1 MPALLERP
9 VIEQPAISQQSYT
22 PSEAKKLIE
31 TQCAPDEMQVNGV
44 LDFSD
49 NQQLKKLPKIL
60 RCTSLNIS
68 NCSHLLELPEVL
80 ECNDLIA
87 RDLNIYSI
95 KGQIKI
101 KYRADFSGC
110 TSLQALPE
118 NFKAGSL
125 LLNDC
130 TSLTALPEGIDVY
143 FLDIAGC
150 SQLTRFPTRGSIEV
164 GHLIAKGCNRL
175 LELPE
180 WLKNIAQLDVSGC
193 ERITRLPSH
202 LRISSWLDLAD
213 SGLVEAGAQM
223 LPDARTPL
231 RWRGV
236 QVNQRIVFAPETI
249 SAQEVLETR
258 NTELRRVMLERMTHE
273 KFLLEVN
280 AEVLDQDRDTGGV
293 RKLLRVN
300 LEDDEALVAIWVI
313 CPSTDRNYVL
323 RVPPTMKTCRQ
334 AAAWIAGFDNTDDYA
349 PIKET

>member
-1 MPALLERP
+1 MPALLERAE
-9 VIEQPAISQQSYT
+9 VSQPSFSA
-22 PSEAKKLIE
+22 SEAKMLIE
-31 TQCAPDEMQVNGV
+31 AQLAPPEMQVIGT
-44 LDFSD
+44 LDFID
-49 NQQLKKLPKIL
+49 NQHLKRLPKIL

-68 NCSHLLELPEVL
+68 NCSNLLELPEVL

-87 RDLNIYSI
+87 RNLNINSVQ
-95 KGQIKI
+95 GQMKI

-110 TSLQALPE
+110 TSLQTLPK

-130 TSLTALPEGIDVY
+130 TALEALPEGIDVY
-143 FLDIAGC
+143 FLDISGC
-150 SQLTRFPTRGSIEV
+150 TQLTRFPTRGSIEV
-164 GHLIAKGCNRL
+164 GHLIAKGCTRL
-175 LELPE
+175 LGLPT
-180 WLKNIAQLDVSGC
+180 WLSNIAQLDLSGC
-193 ERITRLPSH
+193 ERITRLPAG

-213 SGLVEAGAQM
+213 SGLVEAGARM
-223 LPDARTPL
+223 LPDNRTPL

-236 QVNQRIVFAPETI
+236 QVNRRIVFAPETI
-249 SAQEVLETR
+249 TAQEVLATS

-334 AAAWIAGFDNTDDYA
+334 AAAWIAGFDNPNDYA

>member
-9 VIEQPAISQQSYT
+9 EVNLQTYSAQD
-22 PSEAKKLIE
+22 AKKLIE
-31 TQCAPDEMQVNGV
+31 AQIAPDQMRVIGA
-44 LDFSD
+44 LDLSNND
-49 NQQLKKLPKIL
+49 NILKLPKTL
-60 RCTSLNIS
+60 HCTSLNIS
-68 NCSHLLELPEVL
+68 NCSNLLELPEML

-87 RDLNIYSI
+87 RDLHIANMS
-95 KGQIKI
+95 GQIKI

-110 TSLQALPE
+110 TNLKSLPE

-130 TSLTALPEGIDVY
+130 TAMTALPEGIDVY
-143 FLDIAGC
+143 FLDISGC
-150 SQLTRFPTRGSIEV
+150 SKLTRFPTRGSIEV

-175 LELPE
+175 LELPA
-180 WLKNIAQLDVSGC
+180 WLSNIAQLDISGC
-193 ERITRLPSH
+193 ERITRLPAN

-213 SGLVEAGAQM
+213 SGLVNAGSQI
-223 LPDARTPL
+223 LPDPRIPL

-236 QVNQRIVFAPETI
+236 QVESRIVFAPEAIT
-249 SAQEVLETR
+249 AQEVLATP
-258 NTELRRVMLERMTHE
+258 NTELRRVMLERMSHE

-293 RKLLRVN
+293 RKLLQVN

-323 RVPPTMKTCRQ
+323 RVPPSMKTCRQ
-334 AAAWIAGFDNTDDYA
+334 AAAWIAGFDNPDDYT
-349 PIKET
+349 PIRET

>member
-9 VIEQPAISQQSYT
+9 EVNQIFTA
-22 PSEAKKLIE
+22 SEAKMLIE
-31 TQCAPDEMQVNGV
+31 AQLSPNEIYVVGA
-44 LDFSD
+44 LDLSD
-49 NQQLKKLPKIL
+49 NQKLLRLPKIL
-60 RCTSLNIS
+60 HCTSLNVS
-68 NCSHLLELPEVL
+68 NCSNLLELPEVL

-87 RDLNIYSI
+87 RDLNISWV

-110 TSLQALPE
+110 TRLQTLPE

-130 TSLTALPEGIDVY
+130 TSLEAIPEGIDVY
-143 FLDIAGC
+143 FLDISGC

-175 LELPE
+175 LELPQ
-180 WLKNIAQLDVSGC
+180 WLSNIAQLDLSGC
-193 ERITRLPSH
+193 ERITRLPTG

-213 SGLVEAGAQM
+213 SGLVEAGAQI
-223 LPDARTPL
+223 LPDSRTPL

-236 QVNQRIVFAPETI
+236 QVDRRIVFAPETI
-249 SAQEVLETR
+249 TAQEVLETR
-258 NTELRRVMLERMTHE
+258 NSELRRVMLERMSHE

-280 AEVLDQDRDTGGV
+280 AEVLDQDHDTGGV
-293 RKLLRVN
+293 RKLLKVN

-323 RVPPTMKTCRQ
+323 RVPPSMKTCRQ
-334 AAAWIAGFDNTDDYA
+334 AAAWIAGFDNPDDYA

>member
-9 VIEQPAISQQSYT
+9 EVDLQTYT
-22 PSEAKKLIE
+22 VQDAKLLIE
-31 TQCAPDEMQVNGV
+31 AQIAPDQMQVMGT
-44 LDFSD
+44 LDFSN
-49 NQQLKKLPKIL
+49 NQKVIRLPPNL

-68 NCSHLLELPEVL
+68 NCSNLLELPEIL
-80 ECNDLIA
+80 ECNDLTA
-87 RDLNIYSI
+87 RDLNIVNVS
-95 KGQIKI
+95 GQIKI

-110 TSLQALPE
+110 TNLKALPE

-130 TSLTALPEGIDVY
+130 TALTALPEGIDVY
-143 FLDIAGC
+143 FLDISGC
-150 SQLTRFPTRGSIEV
+150 SQLTRFPTRGSIQV

-180 WLKNIAQLDVSGC
+180 WLSNIAQLDISGC
-193 ERITRLPSH
+193 ERITRLPAN

-213 SGLVEAGAQM
+213 SGLVDAGAQI
-223 LPDARTPL
+223 LPNPRTPL

-236 QVNQRIVFAPETI
+236 QVESRIVFAPESI
-249 SAQEVLETR
+249 NAQEVLATP

-280 AEVLDQDRDTGGV
+280 AEVLDQDHDTGGV
-293 RKLLRVN
+293 RKLLKVN

-323 RVPPTMKTCRQ
+323 RVPPSMKTCRQ
-334 AAAWIAGFDNTDDYA
+334 AAAWIAGFDNPDDYA

>member
-9 VIEQPAISQQSYT
+9 AVSQPSFTAN
-22 PSEAKKLIE
+22 EAKMLIE
-31 TQCAPDEMQVNGV
+31 AQLAPEEMQVIGA
-44 LDFSD
+44 LDFID
-49 NQQLKKLPKIL
+49 NQHLKRLPKIL

-68 NCSHLLELPEVL
+68 NCNNLLELPEVL

-87 RDLNIYSI
+87 RDLNINSVQ
-95 KGQIKI
+95 GQMKI

-110 TSLQALPE
+110 TSLQRLPE
-118 NFKAGSL
+118 NFKSGSL

-130 TSLTALPEGIDVY
+130 TALEALPEGIDVY
-143 FLDIAGC
+143 FLDISGC
-150 SQLTRFPTRGSIEV
+150 TQLTRFPTRGSIEV
-164 GHLIAKGCNRL
+164 GHLIAKGCTRL
-175 LELPE
+175 LELPA
-180 WLKNIAQLDVSGC
+180 WLSNIAQLDLSGC
-193 ERITRLPSH
+193 ERITRLPEG

-213 SGLVEAGAQM
+213 SGLVETGAQI
-223 LPDARTPL
+223 LPDSRTPL

-236 QVNQRIVFAPETI
+236 QVNRRIVFAPEAIT
-249 SAQEVLETR
+249 AQEVLETS

-293 RKLLRVN
+293 RKLLRVK

-323 RVPPTMKTCRQ
+323 RVPPSMKTCRQ
-334 AAAWIAGFDNTDDYA
+334 AAAWIAGFDNPNDYA

>member
-9 VIEQPAISQQSYT
+9 EVDLQTYT
-22 PSEAKKLIE
+22 VQDAKLLIE
-31 TQCAPDEMQVNGV
+31 AQIAPDQMQVMGT
-44 LDFSD
+44 LDFSN
-49 NQQLKKLPKIL
+49 NQKVIRLPPNL

-68 NCSHLLELPEVL
+68 NCSNLLELPEIL
-80 ECNDLIA
+80 ECNDLTA
-87 RDLNIYSI
+87 RDLNIVNVS
-95 KGQIKI
+95 GQIKI

-110 TSLQALPE
+110 TNLKALPE

-130 TSLTALPEGIDVY
+130 TALTALPEGIDVY
-143 FLDIAGC
+143 FLDISGC
-150 SQLTRFPTRGSIEV
+150 SQLTRFPTRGSIQV

-180 WLKNIAQLDVSGC
+180 WLSNIAQLDISGC
-193 ERITRLPSH
+193 ERITRLPAN

-213 SGLVEAGAQM
+213 SGLVDAGAQI
-223 LPDARTPL
+223 LPNPRTPL

-236 QVNQRIVFAPETI
+236 QVESRIVFAPESI
-249 SAQEVLETR
+249 NAQEVLATP

-280 AEVLDQDRDTGGV
+280 AEVLDQDHDTGGV
-293 RKLLRVN
+293 RKLLKVN
-300 LEDDEALVAIWVI
+300 LEDDEALVALWVI

-323 RVPPTMKTCRQ
+323 RVPPSMKTCRQ
-334 AAAWIAGFDNTDDYA
+334 AAAWIAGFDNPDDYA

>member
-9 VIEQPAISQQSYT
+9 EVGLQTYT
-22 PSEAKKLIE
+22 ASDAKKLIE
-31 TQCAPDEMQVNGV
+31 AQIAPDQMQVIGA
-44 LDFSD
+44 LDLS
-49 NQQLKKLPKIL
+49 NSARILKLPKIL
-60 RCTSLNIS
+60 HCTSLNIS
-68 NCSHLLELPEVL
+68 NCNNLLELPEVL

-87 RDLNIYSI
+87 RDLNIHSVR
-95 KGQIKI
+95 GQIKI

-110 TSLQALPE
+110 TNLKTLPE

-130 TSLTALPEGIDVY
+130 TALESLPEGIDVY
-143 FLDIAGC
+143 FLDISGC
-150 SQLTRFPTRGSIEV
+150 TQLTHFPTRGSIQV

-180 WLKNIAQLDVSGC
+180 WLTTIAQLDLSGC
-193 ERITRLPSH
+193 ERVTRLPSN

-213 SGLVEAGAQM
+213 SGLVEAGVQM
-223 LPDARTPL
+223 LPDSGTPL

-236 QVNQRIVFAPETI
+236 QVDRRIVFAPETI
-249 SAQEVLETR
+249 SAQEVLATT

-280 AEVLDQDRDTGGV
+280 AEVLDQDHDTGGV
-293 RKLLRVN
+293 RKLLKVT

-323 RVPPTMKTCRQ
+323 RVPPSMKTCRQ
-334 AAAWIAGFDNTDDYA
+334 AAAWIAGFDNPNDYA

>member
-9 VIEQPAISQQSYT
+9 EVNQIFTA
-22 PSEAKKLIE
+22 SEAKMLIE
-31 TQCAPDEMQVNGV
+31 AQLSPNEIYVTGA
-44 LDFSD
+44 LDLSD
-49 NQQLKKLPKIL
+49 NQKLLRLPKIL
-60 RCTSLNIS
+60 HCTSLNIS
-68 NCSHLLELPEVL
+68 NCTNLLELPEVL

-87 RDLNIYSI
+87 RDLNISWV

-110 TSLQALPE
+110 TSLQTLPE

-130 TSLTALPEGIDVY
+130 TSLEALPEGIDVY
-143 FLDIAGC
+143 FLDISGC
-150 SQLTRFPTRGSIEV
+150 SQLTRFPTRGSIQV
-164 GHLIAKGCNRL
+164 GHLIAKGCHRL

-180 WLKNIAQLDVSGC
+180 WLNNIAQLDISGC
-193 ERITRLPSH
+193 ERITHLPAN

-213 SGLVEAGAQM
+213 SGLVDADTQI
-223 LPDARTPL
+223 LPPLRTPL

-236 QVNQRIVFAPETI
+236 QVESRIVFAPETI
-249 SAQEVLETR
+249 TAQEVLATT
-258 NTELRRVMLERMTHE
+258 NTELRRVMLERMSHE

-280 AEVLDQDRDTGGV
+280 AEVLDQDHDTGGV
-293 RKLLRVN
+293 RKLLQVN

-323 RVPPTMKTCRQ
+323 RVPPSMKTCRQ
-334 AAAWIAGFDNTDDYA
+334 AAAWIAGFDNADDYA